1 MVQIEKCL
9 ICSVEVSPKH
19 KPFCSMRCKDLDL
32 GKWFNEKYR
41 VQTEEKLEVIDS
53 SQIEVDERNKF

>member
-9 ICSVEVSPKH
+9 ICNGAISPKH
-19 KPFCSMRCKDLDL
+19 KPFCSMRCKDIDL

-41 VQTEEKLEVIDS
+41 VQTEDKLAVIGS
-53 SQIEVDERNKF
+53 NRMEADEGDEF